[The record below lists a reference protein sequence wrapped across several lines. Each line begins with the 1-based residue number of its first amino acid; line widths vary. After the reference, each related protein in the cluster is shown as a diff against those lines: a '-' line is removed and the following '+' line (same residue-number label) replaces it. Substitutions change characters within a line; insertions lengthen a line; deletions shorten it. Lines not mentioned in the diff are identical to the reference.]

1 MALFGLCYSVG
12 QLGQQSSFLGGLILQ
27 TSSYWEAA
35 MSDFFAEPS
44 SSEQIHP
51 SHGGHE
57 PELGGVLR
65 DAPDRTGFEP
75 ELGGVVRQ
83 KGVYVDEV
91 TCIGC
96 KHCAHVARNTFYIEQ
111 DYGRSRVIRQ
121 DGDPED
127 IVQEAIDT
135 CPVDCI
141 HWVDYTEL
149 RQLEEERKYQVIPVV
164 GFPVD
169 KAMVSVKRRK
179 RKLS

>member
-1 MALFGLCYSVG
+1 MTEPVSDPLVHAAMGPEEARTGLEPE
-12 QLGQQSSFLGGLILQ
+12 LGGFLRHDPNR
-27 TSSYWEAA
+27 SG
-35 MSDFFAEPS
+35 F
-44 SSEQIHP
+44 
-51 SHGGHE
+51 E

-65 DAPDRTGFEP
+65 
-75 ELGGVVRQ
+75 Q
-83 KGVYVDEV
+83 KGVYVDEP

-96 KHCAHVARNTFYIEQ
+96 KHCAHVARNTFYIEP

-127 IVQEAIDT
+127 VVQEAIDT

-149 RQLEEERKYQVIPVV
+149 KKLEEERQFQVIPVA

-169 KAMVSVKRRK
+169 AALITSQRRRQKLKAKRQK
-179 RKLS
+179 Q